1 VCWAALSTRGLAFVE
16 CVEAEALDYEYD
28 EYVLVDFRLSW
39 GTNEVDCT
47 SSPRF
52 SGRVP
57 RRT

>member
-1 VCWAALSTRGLAFVE
+1 MGGKYKVTYDILRTKPGYIA
-16 CVEAEALDYEYD
+16 AEAFGTDN
-28 EYVLVDFRLSW
+28 VLVDFRLSW